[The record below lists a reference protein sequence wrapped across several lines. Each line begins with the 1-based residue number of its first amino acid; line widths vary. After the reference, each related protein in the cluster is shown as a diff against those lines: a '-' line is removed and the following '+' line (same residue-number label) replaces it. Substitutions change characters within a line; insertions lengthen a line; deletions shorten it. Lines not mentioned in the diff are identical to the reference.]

1 MVFAVPS
8 TKHLLPEESNVREWT
23 LKDIQ
28 KLSSDDQKQW
38 KAMCRNELEALKRR
52 KVFELVT
59 LPKGKNTI
67 KNQ

>member
-1 MVFAVPS
+1 MVFVVPS
-8 TKHLLPEESNVREWT
+8 TKHLFPEESNVREWT

-38 KAMCRNELEALKRR
+38 KAACCNELEALKCC

-67 KNQ
+67 KN